1 MSESQLSDEQ
11 ARLAKARAFFAA
23 EEKMLKHETAEAD
36 KVKEEKGTVER
47 KEGESTGEWLARRD
61 EQ

>member
-1 MSESQLSDEQ
+1 MSDNQPTDEQ

-23 EEKMLKHETAEAD
+23 EEKMRKEDTTAA
-36 KVKEEKGTVER
+36 KKIKEEKGEIPR

-61 EQ
+61 EA